1 MQNTVLKIDHVTH
14 YFGGLRAVSDFN
26 MELPEGAIWGLIGP
40 NGAGKTTIFNL
51 ITGVYIPTKGK
62 IYFRQ
67 ERKFKK
73 KSKDKN
79 EQKGKKNSEGKKEQK
94 EERFYMEDITRYK
107 PHTIVSKGIA
117 RTFQNLRIFPN
128 LTVLDNIRIAE
139 HFRVKYGLY
148 DAVMR
153 NKKFKEEEEKIK
165 EEAIKLLKLFNLH
178 SRTYSLAKGLPY
190 GELRRLEIARALA
203 THPKLLL
210 LDEPAAGMNP
220 KETQELMDMI
230 LWIRKE
236 FNLTI
241 FLIEHHMKF
250 VMGICEHIKVM
261 DFGETIAEGTPQE
274 VSNNPRVIEAYLG
287 RKKYA

>member
-1 MQNTVLKIDHVTH
+1 MKMPSTVLKIDHVTH
-14 YFGGLRAVSDFN
+14 YFGGLRAVSNFN

-67 ERKFKK
+67 KK
-73 KSKDKN
+73 HD
-79 EQKGKKNSEGKKEQK
+79 E
-94 EERFYMEDITRYK
+94 FYMDDITRYK

-148 DAVMR
+148 DAILR
-153 NKKFKEEEEKIK
+153 NKKFKNEEEKIR
-165 EEAIKLLKLFNLH
+165 EEAMKLLKLFNLH
-178 SRTYSLAKGLPY
+178 SRAYTLAKGLPY

-203 THPKLLL
+203 THPTLLL

-220 KETQELMDMI
+220 KETRELMDMI

-250 VMGICEHIKVM
+250 VMGICERIKVM

-274 VSNNPRVIEAYLG
+274 VSNNPKVIEAYLG
-287 RKKYA
+287 RKK